1 MALDPPL
8 ILSGVQKGIENAR
21 PFSNLMAGAEQAQRF
36 TGEQQR
42 QNLLAQQGAQRAALA
57 PLQQQALEQDIA
69 AGEIQQQVAQAAIS
83 DTERNRALTGIVNI
97 ASQANALPVEQQA
110 AFIRNNVGQFDIEG
124 VQDLSDE
131 LAGMTDS
138 QIIEAL
144 PKVLSEGQRLGIGA
158 KTATE
163 TASQKDFDTYQKLKA
178 TDPEKAEIF
187 GRQAG
192 FIRPTEQEKAD
203 ISVDKESRK
212 QVEKAN
218 IQRKQGFVDTG
229 VEAADSTANIRRSI
243 ELLDLVETGGFD
255 SVAFRARQLF
265 GVEGAD
271 EGELSANLGKAVLA
285 QLKPIF
291 GAAFTAAE
299 GERLERIEAGFGRSP
314 ETNKRLL
321 SSALKIAERSS
332 RRGLAAAEALG
343 DEFAA
348 DEIRAALVYEPLGQ
362 SAPAQA
368 AQQQQQQQPSSITL
382 PNGIVVKRVGV
393 SG

>member
-1 MALDPPL
+1 MALDPRL
-8 ILSGVQKGIENAR
+8 ILNGVQAGIQNAR
-21 PFSNLMAGAEQAQRF
+21 PFSNLMAGAEQQQQFA
-36 TGEQQR
+36 GEEQR
-42 QNLLAQQGAQRAALA
+42 QNLLAQQAEQQAGLA
-57 PLQQQALEQDIA
+57 PLQQQVMEQQLA
-69 AGEIQQQVAQAAIS
+69 AGDINQQIAQASIG
-83 DTERNRALTGIVNI
+83 DTERSRALSGIVSL
-97 ASQANALPVEQQA
+97 ASQANALPAEQQA

-124 VQDLSDE
+124 VQDLSEE
-131 LAGMTDS
+131 LASMTDS

-158 KTATE
+158 RTATE

-178 TDPEKAEIF
+178 SDPEKAEAF

-229 VEAADSTANIRRSI
+229 VEAADSTANIRRAI
-243 ELLDLVETGGFD
+243 ELLELVDTGGFD

-271 EGELSANLGKAVLA
+271 EGELSANLGRSVLA

-291 GAAFTAAE
+291 GAAFTAPE

-321 SSALKIAERSS
+321 NSALKIAERSS

-348 DEIRAALVYEPLGQ
+348 DEIRAALVYDPLGQ
-362 SAPAQA
+362 PAKNKQAEPQQAPKRIRFDAQGNII
-368 AQQQQQQQPSSITL
+368 Q
-382 PNGIVVKRVGV
+382 
-393 SG
+393 

>member
-1 MALDPPL
+1 MALDPRL
-8 ILSGVQKGIENAR
+8 ILNGVQAGIQNAR
-21 PFSNLMAGAEQAQRF
+21 PFSNLMAGAEQQQQFA
-36 TGEQQR
+36 GEEQR
-42 QNLLAQQGAQRAALA
+42 QNLLAQQAEQQAGLA
-57 PLQQQALEQDIA
+57 PLQQQVMEQQLA
-69 AGEIQQQVAQAAIS
+69 AGDISQQASLAAIG
-83 DTERNRALTGIVNI
+83 DAERNRALSGIVSL
-97 ASQANALPVEQQA
+97 ASQASALPTEQQA
-110 AFIRNNVGQFDIEG
+110 GFIRNNVGQFDIEG
-124 VQDLSDE
+124 VQDLSEE

-158 KTATE
+158 RTATE

-178 TDPEKAEIF
+178 TDPEKAEVF

-243 ELLDLVETGGFD
+243 ELLELVDTGGFD

-271 EGELSANLGKAVLA
+271 EGELSANLGRSVLA

-321 SSALKIAERSS
+321 NSALKIAERSS

-362 SAPAQA
+362 PEQNKQA
-368 AQQQQQQQPSSITL
+368 APQQPGTITL
-382 PNGIVVKRVGV
+382 PNGVVARRVGV